1 MDTSLMAFQITPKY
15 IEIRLCSERHM
26 VGIMVRRMR
35 ILMTGDCLEMWRM
48 TKHVLVWEAQ

>member
-1 MDTSLMAFQITPKY
+1 MAFQITPKY